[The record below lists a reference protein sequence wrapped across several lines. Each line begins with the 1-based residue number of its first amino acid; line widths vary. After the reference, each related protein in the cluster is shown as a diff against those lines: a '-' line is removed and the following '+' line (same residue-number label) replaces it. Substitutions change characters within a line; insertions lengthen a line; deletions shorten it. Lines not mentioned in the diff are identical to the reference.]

1 MSSNRRWTIALLL
14 FTFLLLPRESDAF
27 WRWLHELS
35 GPGPFTGYGVILRCA
50 VPAGNDPTPATEDD
64 DSEDT
69 GRLSKTVS
77 CLQPFGF
84 RDTDD
89 QLWITGSLWWLSERE
104 QSRIGEPLVDLFSG
118 SLGFDTTAHSTF
130 VGVPP
135 DSRIRL
141 LAGADVAGNRFSG
154 DGFDTFTERS
164 VTIAPFG
171 ITVRPHRAVTL
182 DATVNWTYINVA
194 PDQFGLPPDAF
205 PGGGEWLRGFAL
217 SFSIDPT
224 NIY

>member
-104 QSRIGEPLVDLFSG
+104 QSRIGEPLVDLFADPSG
-118 SLGFDTTAHSTF
+118 SI
-130 VGVPP
+130 PP
-135 DSRIRL
+135 LTPRSSAFPQTPGSGYWPEPML
-141 LAGADVAGNRFSG
+141 LAIDSAATAS
-154 DGFDTFTERS
+154 TRS
-164 VTIAPFG
+164 PNG
-171 ITVRPHRAVTL
+171 PSR
-182 DATVNWTYINVA
+182 
-194 PDQFGLPPDAF
+194 
-205 PGGGEWLRGFAL
+205 
-217 SFSIDPT
+217 
-224 NIY
+224 